1 MDYETRKSQLI
12 TSIDMKNFSLL
23 KKYSERIKT
32 VSNKKW
38 SYTKEE
44 KYVFVRLSEFIL
56 DNAIYNNKFIFT
68 DNLINH
74 LLAVAKNSRDALIS
88 EKNKMEREFE
98 DFFCVN
104 NLENTIA
111 DFVLFT
117 VDYNQMKKEYQI
129 SMKKIRNE
137 QSQIE
142 YFKSQGLIGIENFID
157 NL

>member
-1 MDYETRKSQLI
+1 
-12 TSIDMKNFSLL
+12 
-23 KKYSERIKT
+23 
-32 VSNKKW
+32 
-38 SYTKEE
+38 
-44 KYVFVRLSEFIL
+44 
-56 DNAIYNNKFIFT
+56 
-68 DNLINH
+68 
-74 LLAVAKNSRDALIS
+74 
-88 EKNKMEREFE
+88 MEREFE

-157 NL
+157 NLLDQSQAKLIYIDPKTLSLLEYFLAMCIVRCLISSFVACNETDSVIPR

>member
-68 DNLINH
+68 Y
-74 LLAVAKNSRDALIS
+74 
-88 EKNKMEREFE
+88 NKHCIF
-98 DFFCVN
+98 
-104 NLENTIA
+104 
-111 DFVLFT
+111 
-117 VDYNQMKKEYQI
+117 
-129 SMKKIRNE
+129 
-137 QSQIE
+137 
-142 YFKSQGLIGIENFID
+142 
-157 NL
+157 